1 MNNCASWD
9 EGTTKALLD
18 LCIAQKNQLNW
29 SNKCLTKLG
38 WRNVYSGFRAQTR
51 LHLGSKQLQNKLNN
65 LRRAFLTWLALQ
77 NKSGLGRDTQTGGVS
92 ADATY
97 WEQDQEDTTG
107 GGAQAR
113 SQSSSVKPPPF
124 LDELFELFGHEPQDR
139 GTLLTAGGIREAT
152 PSVGTEGNAA
162 DLEQDPPCYPTKKRS
177 DNLEQ
182 YIRELS
188 ESVAKRSLQRADR
201 THDQMVR
208 CMQILK
214 EDGIQEGS
222 PLHNQAMY
230 LCTKSAEYRSTFMEM
245 TTKEGRMSWIQF
257 YWDMTNK
264 K

>member
-1 MNNCASWD
+1 MQRTWSRTPPASS
-9 EGTTKALLD
+9 A
-18 LCIAQKNQLNW
+18 
-29 SNKCLTKLG
+29 
-38 WRNVYSGFRAQTR
+38 RAM
-51 LHLGSKQLQNKLNN
+51 SK
-65 LRRAFLTWLALQ
+65 RP
-77 NKSGLGRDTQTGGVS
+77 V
-92 ADATY
+92 
-97 WEQDQEDTTG
+97 WEF
-107 GGAQAR
+107 
-113 SQSSSVKPPPF
+113 SV
-124 LDELFELFGHEPQDR
+124 D
-139 GTLLTAGGIREAT
+139 
-152 PSVGTEGNAA
+152 S
-162 DLEQDPPCYPTKKRS
+162 PTKKRS

-201 THDQMVR
+201 THDQM
-208 CMQILK
+208 ILK